1 MMRTFSWLGLLIVAS
16 LGGGCAVVTPVAVA
30 TSVATSAGT
39 NLAMNLLFS
48 EDKLK
53 RDARAAYERAPPCSS
68 MVKGVP
74 NGRVVTVVRDAAWFD
89 TYDFGDGRRLVPTHS
104 RKLVFVAYDIA
115 NHSDADVVV
124 APRRLTLIDAK
135 GTLTPEKAGEGGVL
149 SDDAPADEGALL
161 PAERSWTMLSVFEV
175 APGNY
180 VLIVPN
186 GRAEGDPEPTWFA
199 GCRIPPPNTGRS

>member
-1 MMRTFSWLGLLIVAS
+1 MAPWLGLLLIATPCA
-16 LGGGCAVVTPVAVA
+16 GCAVVTPVAVA
-30 TSVATSAGT
+30 TSVAASAGT
-39 NLAMNLLFS
+39 NVAMNLLFS

-53 RDARAAYERAPPCSS
+53 RDARAAYERAPPCAS

-74 NGRVVTVVRDAAWFD
+74 NGRVVTVVREAAWFD
-89 TYDFGDGRRLVPTHS
+89 TYDFGDGRRLVPTHN

-115 NHSDADVVV
+115 NHSDVELVV
-124 APRRLTLIDAK
+124 APRRLTLVDAK
-135 GTLTPEKAGEGGVL
+135 GTLTPETAGMGGVL

-175 APGNY
+175 APADY

-199 GCRIPPPNTGRS
+199 GCRIPPPTAGRS